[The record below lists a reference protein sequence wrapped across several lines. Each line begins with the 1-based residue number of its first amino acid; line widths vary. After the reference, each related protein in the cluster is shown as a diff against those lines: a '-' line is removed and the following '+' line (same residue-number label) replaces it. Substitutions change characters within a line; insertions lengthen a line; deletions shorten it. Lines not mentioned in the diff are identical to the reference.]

1 MKKTLL
7 ATAALIAMS
16 TSAFA
21 LTDLSAASLS
31 AEFPTAQKIEV
42 NRGLFRTKVEV
53 IIDGQKIEIFYNNT
67 TLQEV
72 TRRTKTVSGSDV
84 DQMRSNGMDVHDY
97 EVGGQYYD
105 ETDYETDGSDR
116 HNGND
121 RNDDNDRSEREN
133 RRSER
138 HSDRNE
144 TRDHDS
150 GSNDF
155 GSDNNDG
162 FDDRG
167 SNDHKYER
175 DDHDSER
182 SHKDDDHK
190 GNDNDWDD

>member
-67 TLQEV
+67 TLEEV

-84 DQMRSNGMDVHDY
+84 EQMRSSGVDVHDY
-97 EVGGQYYD
+97 EVGGQYFD
-105 ETDYETDGSDR
+105 ETDYETNDSDR
-116 HNGND
+116 HDGND
-121 RNDDNDRSEREN
+121 RNEREDRET

-138 HSDRNE
+138 HSGKTE
-144 TRDHDS
+144 TRDRDS
-150 GSNDF
+150 GSNEF
-155 GSDNNDG
+155 GADDNGGSGDHDVNDRDG
-162 FDDRG
+162 
-167 SNDHKYER
+167 ER
-175 DDHDSER
+175 SHQNDDHD
-182 SHKDDDHK
+182 
-190 GNDNDWDD
+190 GNDSDWDD

>member
-67 TLQEV
+67 TLEEV

-84 DQMRSNGMDVHDY
+84 EQMRSSGVDVHDY

-105 ETDYETDGSDR
+105 ETDYETDDSDR
-116 HNGND
+116 HDGND
-121 RNDDNDRSEREN
+121 RTDREDRDN

-138 HSDRNE
+138 HSGKTE
-144 TRDHDS
+144 TRDRDS

-155 GSDNNDG
+155 GSDDNGG
-162 FDDRG
+162 FGDHD
-167 SNDHKYER
+167 SNDRDGER
-175 DDHDSER
+175 DDRDGER
-182 SHKDDDHK
+182 SHQNDDHD
-190 GNDNDWDD
+190 GNNNDWDD